1 MNVFGELLK
10 PFYQILAHPP
20 HQLHPIFIHFPIV
33 FLEAEAVFL
42 LLFLIR
48 KIPGYDRWALNF
60 LRLSFWSM
68 LIAVAFGFHD
78 CGLNMGVGNKF
89 LLGFQDR
96 MENAFRF
103 ESSITTHFWLAVL
116 LLVLTFIRL
125 IWREQKKKIFEGK
138 SVYLFW
144 GLTLINLWCLLAM
157 SYVGGLISHQ

>member
-1 MNVFGELLK
+1 
-10 PFYQILAHPP
+10 
-20 HQLHPIFIHFPIV
+20 
-33 FLEAEAVFL
+33 
-42 LLFLIR
+42 
-48 KIPGYDRWALNF
+48 
-60 LRLSFWSM
+60 M
-68 LIAVAFGFHD
+68 LVAVAFGFHD